1 MALDPH
7 STAAAA
13 AAEPGRL
20 LRTARRA
27 GRGANLYGLGTLLA
41 LLALWELVI
50 ATGLVELD
58 FMAAPSEIAGAIG
71 DLAASGELADYG
83 LHTLSAVALGWSIAV
98 VAGVLIGTLMGS
110 SAKART
116 YGMATVDMLRALPT
130 IALVPPAVLVFGF
143 ALQMEVAVVV
153 YACTWPVVINTAGGI
168 MRVPHEL
175 RDVARTFHMGPL
187 RTAFTVVLPAAL
199 PAVIVGARLAMSLAL
214 ILAVVAEMVG
224 NPTGLGYGLVF
235 AQQAI
240 NPAQMFAYVVVIG
253 LLGVA
258 LNFALSGASRLLPAV
273 RASIAEQERR

>member
-1 MALDPH
+1 V
-7 STAAAA
+7 S
-13 AAEPGRL
+13 
-20 LRTARRA
+20 LRSV
-27 GRGANLYGLGTLLA
+27 NFYGLGTLLA
-41 LLALWELVI
+41 LLALWELVLVSG
-50 ATGLVELD
+50 AVELE
-58 FMAAPSEIAGAIG
+58 FIAAPTEIVGAIG
-71 DLAASGELADYG
+71 DLASSGELSKNL
-83 LHTLSAVALGWSIAV
+83 LHTLSAVAIGWLIAL

-116 YGMATVDMLRALPT
+116 YGMATVDMLRALPS

-143 ALQMEVAVVV
+143 ALNMEIAVVV

-168 MRVPHEL
+168 VRVPHEL
-175 RDVARTFHMGPL
+175 HDVARTFHLGSL

-258 LNFALSGASRLLPAV
+258 LNFLLSGVTRLLPAV

>member
-1 MALDPH
+1 MALERH
-7 STAAAA
+7 SSAAAA

-20 LRTARRA
+20 LHAARRA
-27 GRGANLYGLGTLLA
+27 GRGANFYGLGTLLA
-41 LLALWELVI
+41 LLGLWELLI
-50 ATGLVELD
+50 ATGAVTLD
-58 FMAAPSEIAGAIG
+58 FMAAPSEIAGSIV
-71 DLAASGELADYG
+71 DLASSGELSKNL
-83 LHTLSAVALGWSIAV
+83 LHTLSAVAIGWSIAV
-98 VAGVLIGTLMGS
+98 VAGVLLGTLTGS
-110 SAKART
+110 SSTART

-143 ALQMEVAVVV
+143 ALQMEIAVVV
-153 YACTWPVVINTAGGI
+153 YACIWPVVINTAGGI

-240 NPAQMFAYVVVIG
+240 NPSEMFAYVVIIG

-258 LNFALSGASRLLPAV
+258 LNFALSAASRLLPAV
-273 RASIAEQERR
+273 RASIAERERR